1 MALLQNGVYQRHTES
16 GDPTTH
22 SSLIRKTG
30 ARGGSRTH
38 MRKNPRRI
46 LSPQRLP
53 FRHPGSG
60 TSNLTNRV
68 PHRNST
74 AGGVGC
80 AKTGAIFWLGATALF
95 HQPDRSQ
102 TEVSQLSRDAD
113 SVFPPSELESASS
126 PSWRSVCDNFCQ
138 LRDGKRH
145 HRAIA
150 THTTAHNS
158 LKVR

>member
-1 MALLQNGVYQRHTES
+1 MALVRLAKSFSAVQRSRLNTKE
-16 GDPTTH
+16 
-22 SSLIRKTG
+22 LNG

-138 LRDGKRH
+138 LRDGKTSSPRDRH
-145 HRAIA
+145 PCDG
-150 THTTAHNS
+150 S
-158 LKVR
+158 